1 MISPFCLVLKC
12 GFNHSKIKVFNYLF
26 CAWWW
31 YFFVCLRS
39 KKIYLVL
46 PIAESVGHDILVGF
60 FVVCFTVILLSCSKF
75 HSTEYNNEDFNCLK
89 YFILGYFFLCR
100 RCSIKY
106 VYLQLNMI
114 HVHVWKMLRNDSKFL
129 SFEVHE
135 LGIVIVN
142 FPW

>member
-12 GFNHSKIKVFNYLF
+12 GFNHSKITVFNYLF

-39 KKIYLVL
+39 KKNISS
-46 PIAESVGHDILVGF
+46 IAYSRVCWTWYIGGVF
-60 FVVCFTVILLSCSKF
+60 CSFCFTVILLSCSKF

-100 RCSIKY
+100 RCSK
-106 VYLQLNMI
+106 NMCI
-114 HVHVWKMLRNDSKFL
+114 CNLTWYMCMSEKRWEIIQNSSVLRFMSL
-129 SFEVHE
+129 A
-135 LGIVIVN
+135 
-142 FPW
+142 